1 MYIVEGHYVP
11 CSGKLSREKLSW
23 IGEKTFCGLVT
34 FAMPK
39 DAMPPNY
46 AEKLSWIATKLWK
59 SFLPQKIP
67 TIRYTV
73 PSRSHQRE
81 WWGLSPHS
89 FESPTQTVLPNPW
102 EGKSSKTMKMLLWQ
116 QDMGIPHWE
125 RFCGQTTSMETDLV
139 LPIHP
144 HIIKCIFAVNVCEQL
159 QNILRRKIVEDDK
172 FMPKHTVWVYRVLRV
187 CGHSN
192 CY

>member
-1 MYIVEGHYVP
+1 MYRVAGNFRGRNFRELVKKPFVDWSLLP
-11 CSGKLSREKLSW
+11 CQRTPCPRILQR
-23 IGEKTFCGLVT
+23 
-34 FAMPK
+34 
-39 DAMPPNY
+39 
-46 AEKLSWIATKLWK
+46 KLSWIATKPWK

-102 EGKSSKTMKMLLWQ
+102 EGKSSETMNTLLWQ

-125 RFCGQTTSMETDLV
+125 RFCGLTTSMETDLV

-159 QNILRRKIVEDDK
+159 QNILRRKIVGDDK
-172 FMPKHTVWVYRVLRV
+172 FMPKHTVWVYQHVLRV

-192 CY
+192 CH